1 MDLVVAKRTQSGD
14 EHFNSLISQL
24 DGDLNGRYQSAQSKY
39 DKYNKIDSID
49 TVIVAFDQEK
59 PVGCGCFK
67 EYDNETVEI
76 KRMFVVPDYRGRK
89 ISRLILEELER
100 WAKELGYSKAIL
112 ETGFKQSE
120 AIGLYQNSGYARI
133 ENYGQYRDL
142 PNSLC
147 FEKPIS
153 TAK

>member
-1 MDLVVAKRTQSGD
+1 MELIVAKRTQSGD
-14 EHFNSLISQL
+14 EHFKFLISQL

-76 KRMFVVPDYRGRK
+76 KRMFVTPDYRGRK

-112 ETGFKQSE
+112 ETGSKQSE
-120 AIGLYQNSGYARI
+120 AIGLYQKSGYARI
-133 ENYGQYRDL
+133 ENYGQYKDF

-153 TAK
+153 TTK